1 MLLWCLIVS
10 VVSRLIIE
18 HPIPRKCCWESQAG
32 VITSGRIRP
41 TVHARGMVLRDLFNT
56 PPVGNLGGY
65 EYVSPIRLRNQKWDK
80 YHYSYGSIE
89 IFY

>member
-10 VVSRLIIE
+10 VVFRLIIE
-18 HPIPRKCCWESQAG
+18 HPIPKMLGSQAG

-56 PPVGNLGGY
+56 PPALW
-65 EYVSPIRLRNQKWDK
+65 ET
-80 YHYSYGSIE
+80 
-89 IFY
+89 